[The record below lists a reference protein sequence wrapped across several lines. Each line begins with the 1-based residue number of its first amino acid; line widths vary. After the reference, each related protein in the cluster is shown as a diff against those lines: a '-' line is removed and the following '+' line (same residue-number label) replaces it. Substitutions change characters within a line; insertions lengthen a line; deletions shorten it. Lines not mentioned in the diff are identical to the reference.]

1 MRDLLLS
8 HHIDGQ
14 LASQRGPVRNT
25 NELAI
30 LNEGDTATDG
40 AEDAVRWL
48 VLYSIEL
55 APTTIN
61 VIATPA

>member
-1 MRDLLLS
+1 MK
-8 HHIDGQ
+8 
-14 LASQRGPVRNT
+14 
-25 NELAI
+25 
-30 LNEGDTATDG
+30 GDTATDG